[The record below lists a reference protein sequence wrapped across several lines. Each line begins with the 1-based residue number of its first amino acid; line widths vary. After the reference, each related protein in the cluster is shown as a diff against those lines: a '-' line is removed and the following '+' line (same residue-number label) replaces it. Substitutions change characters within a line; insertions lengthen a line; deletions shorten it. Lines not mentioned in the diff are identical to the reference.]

1 MAPRLDVTGSLEQ
14 WSRIAEVARLAPTPH
29 NTQPFRIRP
38 RDAQSADVIVLRERL
53 LPREDHGN
61 LYMVSS
67 FGVLAVA
74 MKLAARQLGLALEV
88 SQDLTIDPATLHTR
102 GERVVI
108 GTASITGTC
117 TPDQQSDLL
126 NIRRTSRL
134 PYDGRL
140 VESSTIDKLVHA
152 VTERGHRLVTCD
164 DAGIV
169 GAVLRLNADAVV
181 DNLHLD
187 DEREEIRHWYRM
199 GETPQ
204 FGDGLWEKPM
214 NQPAWELRS
223 AFAFPKVFQL
233 PVFRQFAIRRYLHTQ
248 RGTRHVGLICGPF
261 LRPAELFRAGDAL
274 MSLWLEM
281 SRAGVYMQPMGSMLT
296 NPHYAAEIARR
307 FGVQDCWLVFRFGYS
322 DPPPQ
327 APRLQSILINE

>member
-1 MAPRLDVTGSLEQ
+1 MTDKLEP
-14 WSRIAEVARLAPTPH
+14 WSGIAEMARLAPTPH

-38 RDAQSADVIVLRERL
+38 HDAQSADVILLRERL

-61 LYMVSS
+61 LYMVSA
-67 FGVLAVA
+67 FGVLAVT
-74 MKLAARQLGLALEV
+74 MKLAARQLGLDLKV

-102 GERVVI
+102 DERVVI
-108 GTASITGTC
+108 GTAIITGTC
-117 TPDQQSDLL
+117 APVQQADLL

-134 PYDGRL
+134 PYDAHL
-140 VESSTIDKLVHA
+140 VAGSTIDKFRNV
-152 VTERGHRLVTCD
+152 VTERGHRFLTYD

-169 GAVLRLNADAVV
+169 GLVLRLNADAIV

-187 DEREEIRHWYRM
+187 DERDEISSWYRM

-204 FGDGLWEKPM
+204 FGDGLWQKPM
-214 NQPAWELRS
+214 NQPAWELRA
-223 AFAFPKVFQL
+223 AFAFPHVFHL
-233 PVFRQFAIRRYLHTQ
+233 PVFRQYAIRRYLRTQ
-248 RGTRHVGLICGPF
+248 RGTRHIGLLCGPF

-274 MSLWLEM
+274 MNLWLEM
-281 SRAGVYMQPMGSMLT
+281 SHAGVYMQPMGSMLT
-296 NPHYAAEIARR
+296 NPWYAAEIARR
-307 FGVQDCWLVFRFGYS
+307 FDVEDCWLVFRFGYS